1 MPLPLATHRAL
12 RFLIL
17 VLVQICLPALARGQE
32 TQARRATEVEETD
45 TAATTQ
51 PEIDKFTPL
60 WTRSL
65 FTSGVAPAPA
75 PQPQLD
81 TEWARPLSLLGWSE
95 VEGVVTVYLYRA
107 DTEET
112 FVLTKGALP
121 EEGVLQAVEVENP
134 GSLLEAKVRV
144 RLNGQEALIA
154 QFESA
159 SSPDESSTQP
169 PKASDT
175 TVQPP
180 TTVDSR
186 AQRLTE
192 PVLFTEDN
200 TFEKSLQPARS
211 GAAAKPDEASPASEV
226 IQELRDRNES
236 LYDQY
241 PRSSPP

>member
-1 MPLPLATHRAL
+1 MSVSKPNILIGWALLLGLSPAFTPVSTCAQDPATMA
-12 RFLIL
+12 
-17 VLVQICLPALARGQE
+17 AS
-32 TQARRATEVEETD
+32 
-45 TAATTQ
+45 ATTVDQEATVVQ
-51 PEIDKFTPL
+51 PELESFTPL

-65 FTSGVAPAPA
+65 FTSGVAPAPP
-75 PQPQLD
+75 PQPQMD
-81 TEWARPLSLLGWSE
+81 TEWAKPLSFLGWSE
-95 VEGVVTVYLYRA
+95 VEGVVTVYLYRS

-112 FVLTKGALP
+112 FVLTKGAMP

-134 GSLLEAKVRV
+134 GSLLEARVRV